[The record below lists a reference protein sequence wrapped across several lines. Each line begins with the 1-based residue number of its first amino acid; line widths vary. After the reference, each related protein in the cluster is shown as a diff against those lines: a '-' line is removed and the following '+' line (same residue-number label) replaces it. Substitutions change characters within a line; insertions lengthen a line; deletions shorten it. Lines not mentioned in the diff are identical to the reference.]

1 MIAINYLQCNCC
13 EGRGYVLEETTGN
26 YEPYA
31 QNVVELQCDECNGK
45 GAIIDLDEMLSRME
59 HKHGLEYS
67 NVIGFVDDADR
78 MLSGMQRRKEM
89 VLFSINALRQM
100 GLMTELYAKWHNRI
114 DTINKGIDRIKLYKQ
129 ILSTYETNI

>member
-1 MIAINYLQCNCC
+1 
-13 EGRGYVLEETTGN
+13 
-26 YEPYA
+26 
-31 QNVVELQCDECNGK
+31 
-45 GAIIDLDEMLSRME
+45 ME

-114 DTINKGIDRIKLYKQ
+114 DTINKGIERSYLWLNRLD
-129 ILSTYETNI
+129 

>member
-1 MIAINYLQCNCC
+1 MIAINYLECTCC
-13 EGRGYVLEETTGN
+13 EGRGYIDEETTGN

-31 QNVVELQCDECNGK
+31 QNHIQLQCDDCNGK
-45 GAIIDLDEMLSRME
+45 GKIVDLDNMLFKLE
-59 HKHGLEYS
+59 DTYGLEY
-67 NVIGFVDDADR
+67 NNELAFIADADH
-78 MLSGMQRRKEM
+78 LLAGMQKRKEM